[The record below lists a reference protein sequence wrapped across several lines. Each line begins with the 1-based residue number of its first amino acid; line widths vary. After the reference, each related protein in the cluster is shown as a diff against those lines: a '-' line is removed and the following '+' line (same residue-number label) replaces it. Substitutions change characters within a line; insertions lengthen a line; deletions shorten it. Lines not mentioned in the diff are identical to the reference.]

1 MFFLSGRF
9 VYLEK
14 KESRDFMKAKLCGM
28 KTLAAAQAA
37 EMAGAT
43 FIGFI
48 FWPKSHRYIAP
59 EQAAAIAAKLHR
71 VRTVGVFV
79 DEAPERVNAIADEVG
94 LDFVQL
100 HGHEDAAYAEKMKRP
115 VIKAYRYGAGFDAKE
130 AAVFPADYV
139 LLDSGTAKLPGG
151 TGKTFA
157 WREAAQAVGEVP
169 ELKSRLFIAGGVA
182 EDNVA
187 EIENIFHPFGV
198 DVSGSLE
205 VEREKSI
212 EKIESF
218 MKAVEAV
225 NAGNQEGAAS

>member
-1 MFFLSGRF
+1 
-9 VYLEK
+9 
-14 KESRDFMKAKLCGM
+14 MKAKLCGM

-37 EMAGAT
+37 EAAGAT

-71 VRTVGVFV
+71 VKTVGVFV
-79 DEAPERVNAIADEVG
+79 DEAPERVNAIAAEVG

-100 HGHEDAAYAEKMKRP
+100 HGHEDAAYAAKIERP
-115 VIKAYRYGAGFDAKE
+115 VIKAYRYGEGFDAK
-130 AAVFPADYV
+130 AAATFPADYI

-151 TGKTFA
+151 TGRRFA
-157 WREAAQAVGEVP
+157 WREAAQAVDEVP
-169 ELKSRLFIAGGVA
+169 ELRSRLLIAGGVA

-187 EIENIFHPFGV
+187 EIESIFHPFGV

-205 VEREKSI
+205 VEGEKSI
-212 EKIESF
+212 EKIASF
-218 MKAVEAV
+218 MKAVKALDAEHR
-225 NAGNQEGAAS
+225 EGAAS